1 MNEENADKSDWTI
14 IWSADTPATNP
25 ISASLRLNNA
35 GFRYFPY
42 SIRKIS

>member
-1 MNEENADKSDWTI
+1 MNEENEDKSPWTI
-14 IWSADTPATNP
+14 IWSADTQATNQ

-35 GFRYFPY
+35 GFKYFPY